1 MTKKI
6 ENRIN
11 QLRRDLSDYNYQYYV
26 LNASVITDYEFDVL
40 LKELEELENKYPEF
54 IDENSPTKRIGGDI
68 TKNFPSVK
76 HQFPMLSLSNSYS
89 KEEIIE
95 FEKRVK
101 KLIEHDVEYTC
112 ELKYDG
118 VAISLT
124 YVNGKLL
131 KAVTRGDGDRGEDVT
146 ANARTIKSIPLR
158 LRGDYLDEFEIRG
171 EIVFPHKAFNALNED
186 REKNGEQLFSN
197 PRNTA
202 SGTMKMQDS
211 SVVAKRKLDCYLYG
225 LFATK
230 LPFDSSFDVF
240 EKIANWGFKSP
251 SPKNRYVEKVDSI
264 DGVMDFINYWDK
276 ERTNLPFDIDG
287 VVVKV
292 DRLDFQNELGSTA
305 KSPRWAI
312 AYKFKAE
319 RVSTVL
325 EHISYQVG
333 RTGAV
338 TPVAFLT
345 PVLLG
350 GTIVKRAS
358 IHNADQ
364 IEKLDVRIGD
374 TVFVEKG
381 GEIIPKIIAVD
392 LSLRPKKSKTTVF
405 LTKCPEC
412 KAELKRMEGEVQ
424 HYCVNVKACPPQLKG
439 KIEHFIGRKQMDID
453 GLGAET
459 VDQLFEA
466 GLIKNI
472 ADLYELSATQLL
484 PLDRMAEKSVN
495 NLIEGV
501 VDSKKVPF
509 ERVLFAL
516 GIRHVGATVAKKMAR
531 HFKNID
537 SIINANLEELVE
549 AEEIGVKIAESIVE
563 YFNDSDNMVLIAK
576 LRIAGL
582 TFEMVEESK
591 SSDKLEGMSIVVS
604 GKFIQHSRDEI
615 KKIIESNGGKVVSSV
630 SSKTDLIVCGENMGP
645 SKLSKAKKLGIKL
658 ATEKDFLS
666 QIADS
671 VTTQRGNNS
680 VQGELSF

>member
-1 MTKKI
+1 
-6 ENRIN
+6 
-11 QLRRDLSDYNYQYYV
+11 
-26 LNASVITDYEFDVL
+26 
-40 LKELEELENKYPEF
+40 
-54 IDENSPTKRIGGDI
+54 
-68 TKNFPSVK
+68 
-76 HQFPMLSLSNSYS
+76 MLSLSNSYS
-89 KEEIIE
+89 KEEILD
-95 FEKRVK
+95 FEKRIQKLTEK
-101 KLIEHDVEYTC
+101 KIEYTC

-124 YVNGKLL
+124 YENGALL
-131 KAVTRGDGDRGEDVT
+131 RGVTRGDGEKGEDVT
-146 ANARTIKSIPLR
+146 ANVRTIKSIPLK
-158 LRGDYLDEFEIRG
+158 LRGTYPLFFEIRG
-171 EIVFPHKAFNALNED
+171 EIVFPHKAFQELNQQ
-186 REKNGEQLFSN
+186 REKDGEPQFSN

-202 SGTMKMQDS
+202 SGTMKMLDS
-211 SVVAKRKLDCYLYG
+211 SIVAQRKLDCYLYG
-225 LFATK
+225 LHMDD
-230 LPFDSSFDVF
+230 LPYHSGFSIY
-240 EKIANWGFKSP
+240 EQLITWGFKIP
-251 SPKNRYVEKVDSI
+251 SIKDRYIDRFDSI
-264 DGVMDFINYWDK
+264 DGVMDFLNYWDDK
-276 ERTNLPFDIDG
+276 RKTLPFDIDG
-287 VVVKV
+287 VVIKV
-292 DRLDFQNELGSTA
+292 DDLKQRKELGSTA

-319 RVSTVL
+319 RVSTLL
-325 EHISYQVG
+325 ENITYQVG
-333 RTGAV
+333 RTGAI
-338 TPVAFLT
+338 TPVADLN
-345 PVLLG
+345 PVALS

-405 LTKCPEC
+405 ITKCPEC

-424 HYCVNVKACPPQLKG
+424 HYCTNVKACSPQLKG

-501 VDSKKVPF
+501 ADSKKVPF

-516 GIRHVGATVAKKMAR
+516 GIRYVGATVAKKMAR

-549 AEEIGVKIAESIVE
+549 AEEIGDKIADSIVE
-563 YFNDSDNMVLIAK
+563 YFNDSDNMVLIGR
-576 LRIAGL
+576 LRKAGL

-591 SSDKLEGMSIVVS
+591 ISDKLEGMSIVVS

-615 KKIIESNGGKVVSSV
+615 KKIIESNGGKIVSSV

-658 ATEKDFLS
+658 ATEQDFLS

-671 VTTQRGNNS
+671 VTTHRGNNP
-680 VQGELSF
+680 VQGELPF